1 MRIPEEK
8 IEEIR
13 ATASIVDVISGYI
26 PLRKRGRNFIGLCP
40 FHQEKTGSFTVN
52 DEKSIFHCFGCHAGG
67 NVFKFLMDYKNI
79 SFVEAVEEVADHV
92 GIKIDYDKG
101 FSQEVKDEIEE
112 YYDINILAAKFFSN
126 NLLKE
131 NSGELARQYLERRK
145 IKIQTQRSF
154 GVGYAPDTWDAF
166 FNYARDNKVDLSKA
180 KELGLLDAKDGGS
193 YYDKFRDRVIFPI
206 FSPNGRVIAFG
217 GRMLATREN
226 AAKYLNSPESKVYQK
241 RKTLYG
247 LYQSKDEIRRVDK
260 AILVEGYMDLI
271 SLYQNGIKN
280 VVASSGTA
288 LTEEQVQLLSRFT
301 KNIIILFDA
310 DAAGERASVR
320 SIEVL
325 LKQDFEVK
333 VLSLPD
339 GEDPDTYINKYTK
352 DDFDQLVNN
361 AKNFLEYQTEQYEK
375 KGDLN
380 DPAKQSD
387 AIRELV
393 KSASLVSDEL
403 KRSILLKTIAKK
415 FNLREMLLEK
425 EMDKFLSANTQ
436 QPIQPLSVKKKEENT
451 EVKPPASKENAKSK
465 RYELDI
471 IRMLLSD
478 DTKIIGYIYDH
489 IHPEDLENEKLR
501 TIALK
506 FFELFKGGISA
517 SVKLLDEI
525 EDVQLQSYLRSITL
539 DNDAISK
546 KWEERSA
553 NGVLKKDSIEYAIEL
568 VKNYRLFNIAQEIK
582 FNNERI
588 SEGVD
593 DIELLELMERNKELQ
608 AEKKIIQSE

>member
-112 YYDINILAAKFFSN
+112 YYDINVLAARFFSN

-145 IKIQTQRSF
+145 IKVQTQRSF
-154 GVGYAPDTWDAF
+154 GVGYAPDSWDAF
-166 FNYARDNKVDLSKA
+166 FNYARENKADLTKA

-217 GRMLATREN
+217 GRMLTTREN
-226 AAKYLNSPESKVYQK
+226 TAKYLNSPESKVYQK

-271 SLYQNGIKN
+271 SLYQNGVKN

-375 KGDLN
+375 RGDLN

-425 EMDKFLSANTQ
+425 EMDKFLNVNTQ
-436 QPIQPLSVKKKEENT
+436 QQIQPVIIKKPEESN
-451 EVKPPASKENAKSK
+451 EVKAPKSRENAKSK

-471 IRMLLSD
+471 VRMLLSD
-478 DTKIIGYIYDH
+478 DTKIIGYIFDH

-501 TIALK
+501 NIALK
-506 FFELFKGGISA
+506 FFELFKNGINA
-517 SVKLLDEI
+517 SVKLLEEI
-525 EDVQLQSYLRSITL
+525 EDSQMQSYLRSLTM

-553 NGVLKKDSIEYAIEL
+553 NGTLKKDSIEYAIEL

-593 DIELLELMERNKELQ
+593 DVELLELMERNKELQ
-608 AEKKIIQSE
+608 AEKKTVQSE